1 MVKTYENRSLTSQG
15 CFGAF
20 IHRKA
25 PWFYQTLRM
34 LEILRQNADGNVEL
48 EALPVDLGDVSDTD
62 GLRLDQRDRISLQ
75 IQPKAK

>member
-1 MVKTYENRSLTSQG
+1 
-15 CFGAF
+15 
-20 IHRKA
+20 
-25 PWFYQTLRM
+25 M

-75 IQPKAK
+75 IQPKSQMRFSQNSLSQSLDNCVIFLFWLKI